1 VLHFGD
7 TLKPMTRRQRITVT
21 KDEALANALER
32 MRSYWP
38 GKPDAALIHDLAI
51 KGAIAVEEDEPKF
64 FEEIR
69 RKKAMERPVD
79 WSKFLDGLDR
89 DVLLHA
95 EEGWGW
101 NR

>member
-32 MRSYWP
+32 MRPFFP
-38 GKPDAALIHDLAI
+38 GKPAAALVHDLAI
-51 KGAIAVEEDEPKF
+51 KGAIAIEEDEPRIVD
-64 FEEIR
+64 EVR
-69 RKKAMERPVD
+69 RAEAMERLVE
-79 WSKFLDGLDR
+79 WSITLPGLDR